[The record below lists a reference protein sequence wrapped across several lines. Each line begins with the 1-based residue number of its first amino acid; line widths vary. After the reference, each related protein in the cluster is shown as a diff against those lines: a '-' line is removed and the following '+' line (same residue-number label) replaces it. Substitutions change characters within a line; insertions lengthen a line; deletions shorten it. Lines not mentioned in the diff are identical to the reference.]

1 MSITRDIGS
10 YQIKCS
16 RCNNKFE
23 NHFPQKADRPIYCKN
38 CIQLIKAVST
48 VQAKLLREELSLEQS
63 DEQIA
68 QQINAL
74 LVKESIEVSKE
85 NEDLLNSL
93 VEKLVDDEKRRK
105 KLVRQLRKLQNRK
118 R

>member
-1 MSITRDIGS
+1 MPITRDIGS
-10 YQIKCS
+10 YQVKCS
-16 RCNNKFE
+16 RCGNKFE
-23 NHFPQKADRPIYCKN
+23 NHFPQKENRPIYCRQ
-38 CIQLIKAVST
+38 CIGLMKTVSML
-48 VQAKLLREELSLEQS
+48 QAKLVKEELSLEQS

-93 VEKLVDDEKRRK
+93 IEKLVDDEKRRK
-105 KLVRQLRKLQNRK
+105 KLVRQLRKLQNQK

>member
-1 MSITRDIGS
+1 MKT
-10 YQIKCS
+10 
-16 RCNNKFE
+16 
-23 NHFPQKADRPIYCKN
+23 
-38 CIQLIKAVST
+38 VSML
-48 VQAKLLREELSLEQS
+48 QAKLVKEELSLEQS

-93 VEKLVDDEKRRK
+93 IEKLVDDEKRRK
-105 KLVRQLRKLQNRK
+105 KLVRQLRKLQNQK

>member
-1 MSITRDIGS
+1 MLQT
-10 YQIKCS
+10 
-16 RCNNKFE
+16 KFL
-23 NHFPQKADRPIYCKN
+23 KK
-38 CIQLIKAVST
+38 
-48 VQAKLLREELSLEQS
+48 ELFLEQS

-85 NEDLLNSL
+85 NGDLLNSL
-93 VEKLVDDEKRRK
+93 VEKLVDDEDRRK
-105 KLVRQLRKLQNRK
+105 NLLKQIRKLQNRK

>member
-1 MSITRDIGS
+1 MPITRDIS
-10 YQIKCS
+10 LYQVKCS
-16 RCNNKFE
+16 RCGNKFE

-38 CIQLIKAVST
+38 CIQLIKAVSML
-48 VQAKLLREELSLEQS
+48 QAKLLKEELFLEQS

-85 NEDLLNSL
+85 NGDLLNSL
-93 VEKLVDDEKRRK
+93 VEKLVDDEDRRK
-105 KLVRQLRKLQNRK
+105 NLLKQIRKLQNRK

>member
-1 MSITRDIGS
+1 M
-10 YQIKCS
+10 
-16 RCNNKFE
+16 
-23 NHFPQKADRPIYCKN
+23 
-38 CIQLIKAVST
+38 L
-48 VQAKLLREELSLEQS
+48 QAKLVKEELSLEQS

-93 VEKLVDDEKRRK
+93 IEKLVDDEKRRK
-105 KLVRQLRKLQNRK
+105 KLVRQLRKLQNQK

>member
-1 MSITRDIGS
+1 M
-10 YQIKCS
+10 
-16 RCNNKFE
+16 
-23 NHFPQKADRPIYCKN
+23 
-38 CIQLIKAVST
+38 
-48 VQAKLLREELSLEQS
+48 VQSKLLKEELLLEKD

-68 QQINAL
+68 QQINSL
-74 LVKESIEVSKE
+74 LAKESFEVSKE

-105 KLVRQLRKLQNRK
+105 KLLRQIRKLQNRK